1 MSLDSQ
7 PKNPLNMNY
16 LLAALSSSKQTRP
29 RGAIRPAET
38 RNMRRCSP
46 PSSLFIWSDGTIAA
60 LTSLPSVHYSFSPS
74 LMEKVIIAP
83 SILAADFSRL
93 AEEIHRVEAAGA
105 DWIHC
110 DIMDGHFVDN
120 ISFGPDVVQRVR
132 KETSL
137 PLDVHL
143 MIEHANRYVPRF
155 IKAGANSI
163 TVHVEPEAEHDVWKT
178 LHEIQHAGCRVGLT
192 LNPETPLET
201 IEPFLG
207 KFDMLLVM
215 TVHPGFGGQ
224 PFRADQM
231 EKVRRAA
238 KWNQSREHKIDIE
251 VDGGIVPKTAR
262 ISVENGANVL
272 VAGTSIFRSDD
283 YAKAIREL
291 RGE

>member
-1 MSLDSQ
+1 MG
-7 PKNPLNMNY
+7 
-16 LLAALSSSKQTRP
+16 R
-29 RGAIRPAET
+29 I
-38 RNMRRCSP
+38 
-46 PSSLFIWSDGTIAA
+46 F
-60 LTSLPSVHYSFSPS
+60 
-74 LMEKVIIAP
+74 IAP

-120 ISFGPDVVQRVR
+120 ISFGPDVVRLVR

-137 PLDVHL
+137 PLYVHL
-143 MIEHANRYVPRF
+143 MIEHANHYVPRF
-155 IKAGANSI
+155 LEAGANSI
-163 TVHVEPEAEHDVWKT
+163 TVHVEREAKHDVVKT
-178 LHEIQHAGCRVGLT
+178 LQQIRDGGCRAGLT
-192 LNPETPLET
+192 LNPETPFEL
-201 IEPFLG
+201 IEPFVG

-238 KWNQSREHKIDIE
+238 KWNQSRQDRLDIE
-251 VDGGIVPKTAR
+251 VDGGINPKTAR
-262 ISVENGANVL
+262 ISVENDANVL
-272 VAGTSIFRSDD
+272 VAGTSIFRSND

>member
-1 MSLDSQ
+1 MG
-7 PKNPLNMNY
+7 
-16 LLAALSSSKQTRP
+16 R
-29 RGAIRPAET
+29 I
-38 RNMRRCSP
+38 
-46 PSSLFIWSDGTIAA
+46 
-60 LTSLPSVHYSFSPS
+60 
-74 LMEKVIIAP
+74 IIAP

-93 AEEIHRVEAAGA
+93 AEEIHRVEGAGA

-120 ISFGPDVVQRVR
+120 ISFGPDIVRLVR

-143 MIEHANRYVPRF
+143 MIEHADHYVPRF
-155 IKAGANSI
+155 VKAGANSI
-163 TVHVEPEAEHDVWKT
+163 TVHVEPEAKHDVLET
-178 LHEIQHAGCRVGLT
+178 LRKIRDAGCRAGLT
-192 LNPETPLET
+192 LNPETPIEL
-201 IEPFLG
+201 IEPFLD

-251 VDGGIVPKTAR
+251 VDGGINPETAR
-262 ISVENGANVL
+262 ISIENGANVL

-283 YAKAIREL
+283 YAKVIREL

>member
-1 MSLDSQ
+1 MG
-7 PKNPLNMNY
+7 K
-16 LLAALSSSKQTRP
+16 
-29 RGAIRPAET
+29 I
-38 RNMRRCSP
+38 
-46 PSSLFIWSDGTIAA
+46 
-60 LTSLPSVHYSFSPS
+60 
-74 LMEKVIIAP
+74 IIAP

-93 AEEIHRVEAAGA
+93 GEEIHRVEAAGA

-120 ISFGPDVVQRVR
+120 ISFGPDVVRLVR

-143 MIEHANRYVPRF
+143 MIEHANHYVPRF
-155 IKAGANSI
+155 VKAGANSI
-163 TVHVEPEAEHDVWKT
+163 TVHVESEAKHDVLET
-178 LHEIQHAGCRVGLT
+178 LRKIRDAGCRAGLT
-192 LNPETPLET
+192 LNPETPIEM
-201 IEPFLG
+201 IEPFLD

-238 KWNQSREHKIDIE
+238 KWNQSSEHKIDIE
-251 VDGGIVPKTAR
+251 VDGGINPETAR
-262 ISVENGANVL
+262 ISIENGANVL

-283 YAKAIREL
+283 YAKVISEL